1 MSAQNINENT
11 FQNAI
16 TTGTALIDFY
26 ADRCPSCRAIAPII
40 DQISEECPDIT
51 VGKIN
56 VDIEEDLA
64 SRFAIKS
71 IPTIIIFKDGK
82 EISRIIGAKPKAVIL
97 DKLV

>member
-1 MSAQNINENT
+1 MSVQELNEKDFHNK
-11 FQNAI
+11 I
-16 TTGTALIDFY
+16 ETGPALIYFY

-40 DQISEECPDIT
+40 DQISDECPDIT

-56 VDIEEDLA
+56 VDVEEDLT

-71 IPTIIIFKDGK
+71 IPTVIIFKDGK
-82 EISRIIGAKPKAVIL
+82 EASRIIGAKPKAEIL